1 MLSVSRQQNE
11 KKTQYK
17 INIKGSDAFSKINL
31 VFINSFF
38 FFFWTLKAKI
48 MRNNR
53 EQYKHKQPAK

>member
-11 KKTQYK
+11 KKQ
-17 INIKGSDAFSKINL
+17 NIKGSDAFSKINL

-38 FFFWTLKAKI
+38 FFWTLKAKI

-53 EQYKHKQPAK
+53 EKYKHKQPENKIHF